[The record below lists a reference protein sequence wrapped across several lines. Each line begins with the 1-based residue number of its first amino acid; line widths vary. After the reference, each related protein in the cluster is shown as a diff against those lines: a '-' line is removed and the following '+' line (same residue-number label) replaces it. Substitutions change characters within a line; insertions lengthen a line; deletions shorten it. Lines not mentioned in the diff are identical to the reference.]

1 MREHISSWKYNY
13 YVEQIRRTFH
23 VKKNKKDFVVKK
35 YENYVITALLHDER
49 LRDLKPITQYYVP
62 ISDTNYA
69 LVDLY
74 YPQINLVIE
83 VDEPHHLDN
92 KEADLERQKAIEDRL
107 QCKFERF
114 DIDKGTIISDLAIV
128 KEEMLARMEVLKTKG
143 EFKEWKPS
151 ETLDIKEAKNQ
162 YKNTLFIKIKGM
174 FEPEAMYSRYRGRW
188 PLAETK
194 LPHVNQVIVVHN
206 RVISKVFKN
215 PVFKRFKEDNKVYF
229 EAAEDTESKI
239 IGNNITN
246 WEYQI
251 TWTYSE
257 DVERLS
263 KSKNK

>member
-92 KEADLERQKAIEDRL
+92 KE
-107 QCKFERF
+107 KFSE
-114 DIDKGTIISDLAIV
+114 
-128 KEEMLARMEVLKTKG
+128 KEKK
-143 EFKEWKPS
+143 
-151 ETLDIKEAKNQ
+151 
-162 YKNTLFIKIKGM
+162 
-174 FEPEAMYSRYRGRW
+174 
-188 PLAETK
+188 
-194 LPHVNQVIVVHN
+194 
-206 RVISKVFKN
+206 
-215 PVFKRFKEDNKVYF
+215 
-229 EAAEDTESKI
+229 
-239 IGNNITN
+239 
-246 WEYQI
+246 
-251 TWTYSE
+251 
-257 DVERLS
+257 
-263 KSKNK
+263 